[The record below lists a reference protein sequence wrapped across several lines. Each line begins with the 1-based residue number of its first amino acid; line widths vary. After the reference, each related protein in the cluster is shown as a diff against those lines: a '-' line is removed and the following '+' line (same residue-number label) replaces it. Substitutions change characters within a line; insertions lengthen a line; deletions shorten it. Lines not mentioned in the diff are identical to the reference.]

1 MITFLR
7 DLVLRDFWL
16 KLFSLGLAILI
27 WITVSLA
34 IWKEISPPLAPSVT
48 AEERPFY
55 HVPVLIVSSA
65 ADVRNFKVSP
75 GEVDVTVKGETEIV
89 RKLEANEIRAWVDL
103 TGIES
108 ASKLRKRIDIS
119 TPPGVSLERV
129 SPEDVQVLEPPKR

>member
-1 MITFLR
+1 MIAFLR
-7 DLVLRDFWL
+7 DLVFRDFWL

-27 WITVSLA
+27 WVTVSLA
-34 IWKEISPPLAPSVT
+34 IWKEVSPPSILSPT

-55 HVPVLIVSSA
+55 HVPVLVMSSA
-65 ADVRNFKVSP
+65 ADVHDFRVSP
-75 GEVDVTVKGETEIV
+75 SEVDVTVKGETEIV

-108 ASKLRKRIDIS
+108 AGNLRKRIDIS

-129 SPEDVQVLEPPKR
+129 SPEEVQVLVPAKR

>member
-129 SPEDVQVLEPPKR
+129 SPEEVQVLEPPKR

>member
-7 DLVLRDFWL
+7 DLVFRDFWL

-27 WITVSLA
+27 WVTVSLA
-34 IWKEISPPLAPSVT
+34 IWKEVSPPSVSNVT
-48 AEERPFY
+48 TDERPFY
-55 HVPVLIVSSA
+55 HVPVLVMSSA
-65 ADVRNFKVSP
+65 ADVSNFKVSP
-75 GEVDVTVKGETEIV
+75 SEVDVTVKGETEIV

-108 ASKLRKRIDIS
+108 ARNLHKRIDIS

-129 SPEDVQVLEPPKR
+129 SPEEVQVLAPAKR

>member
-27 WITVSLA
+27 WVTVSLA

-129 SPEDVQVLEPPKR
+129 SPEEVQVLEPPKR